1 MTDTNLLRAKINLSG
16 YKLKWIAERCGI
28 TYAGL
33 LKKINNETEFKAS
46 EMYVL
51 KDLLN
56 IDSDEFESIF
66 FAKNVDKM
74 ATIQGGD

>member
-1 MTDTNLLRAKINLSG
+1 MTDTNLLRAKIDLSG
-16 YKLKWIAERCGI
+16 HKLKWIAERCGI

>member
-1 MTDTNLLRAKINLSG
+1 MTDTNLLRAKIDLSG

-66 FAKNVDKM
+66 YAKNVDKM

>member
-1 MTDTNLLRAKINLSG
+1 MTDTNLLREKIKLSG

-46 EMYVL
+46 EMFAL
-51 KDLLN
+51 RDLLS
-56 IDSDEFESIF
+56 IDADEFDSIF
-66 FAKNVDKM
+66 FAEDVDKT
-74 ATIQGGD
+74 ATMKGGD

>member
-1 MTDTNLLRAKINLSG
+1 MTDTNLLRAKIDLSG

>member
-56 IDSDEFESIF
+56 IDSNEFESIF